1 MRRIKETPYRE
12 KTRAHLDKRIP
23 DDLIRFSFKYI
34 DFSDKYP
41 LQSKDD
47 GYFKSFF
54 ERLRSLSR
62 MKVDEFRTNKDKSL
76 RAHTHIWS
84 QNSEPEGFNHL
95 NDQLRQCEPWQF
107 QLSSNKHGRVHGIL
121 LDEVFY
127 IIWLD
132 PKHCIQGNK

>member
-1 MRRIKETPYRE
+1 MRRIRETSYQE
-12 KTRAHLDKRIP
+12 KTRAHVDKRIA

-34 DFSDKYP
+34 DFSEKYP
-41 LQSKDD
+41 LQNNDD
-47 GYFKSFF
+47 GYFKSFLD
-54 ERLRSLSR
+54 RLRSLSQ
-62 MKVDEFRTNKDKSL
+62 MKVDEFRANKDKGL
-76 RAHTHIWS
+76 RAHTHIWR
-84 QNSEPEGFNHL
+84 QTSEPDGFGHL

-132 PKHCIQGNK
+132 PKHELHPG

>member
-1 MRRIKETPYRE
+1 MKRIKETTYKE
-12 KTRAHLDKRIP
+12 KTRAHADKQIP
-23 DDLIRFSFKYI
+23 EDLIRFSFKYI

-41 LQSKDD
+41 LTNNDD

-54 ERLRSLSR
+54 DRLRSLSQ
-62 MKVDEFRTNKDKSL
+62 MKIDEFRTNKDKGL
-76 RAHTHIWS
+76 RAHTHTWS
-84 QNSEPEGFNHL
+84 QTSEPGGFRHL
-95 NDQLRQCEPWQF
+95 NEQLRQCEPWQF

-132 PKHCIQGNK
+132 PKHELYPG